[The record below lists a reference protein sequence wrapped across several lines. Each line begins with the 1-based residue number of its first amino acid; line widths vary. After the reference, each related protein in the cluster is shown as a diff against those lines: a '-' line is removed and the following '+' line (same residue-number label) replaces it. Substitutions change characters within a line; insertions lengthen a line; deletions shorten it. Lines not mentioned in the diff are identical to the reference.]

1 MLSEQQF
8 NISKLELELVQ
19 KQIDKHDD
27 ISTKIKAWA
36 ITLWAAMIGW
46 SFQVK
51 RKELLVLAIV
61 ALLLFWIL
69 DAINKNF
76 RQTYRA
82 RRQEI
87 SLAFQ
92 FYVKNSIWPEN
103 FLSPDFSNQY
113 SFWGVI
119 RNIFRPH
126 LFLSYLSL
134 IIISIYLLF

>member
-1 MLSEQQF
+1 MLAEQQF

-51 RKELLVLAIV
+51 RKELLVLVIV
-61 ALLLFWIL
+61 ALFLFWIL

-76 RQTYRA
+76 RQGYRA
-82 RRQEI
+82 RRQEV
-87 SLAFQ
+87 SEAFQ
-92 FYVKNSIWPEN
+92 FYIKNSIWPES
-103 FLSPDFSNQY
+103 FISPEISKSY
-113 SFWGVI
+113 SYWGVVK
-119 RNIFRPH
+119 NFFRPH

-134 IIISIYLLF
+134 IIISVYLLF